1 MAKKKEA
8 YTVIP
13 VEEKEMEERPNS
25 TEAKQ
30 AEDELE
36 ERFDKDFWLKVK
48 YSADESV
55 FVVVA
60 LLLSFYKPRLT
71 GRIRTKMIKRLM
83 LFISGCL
90 R

>member
-1 MAKKKEA
+1 MAKSKEA

-25 TEAKQ
+25 TEANQ

-48 YSADESV
+48 CFDPGIQINV
-55 FVVVA
+55 
-60 LLLSFYKPRLT
+60 
-71 GRIRTKMIKRLM
+71 
-83 LFISGCL
+83 
-90 R
+90 